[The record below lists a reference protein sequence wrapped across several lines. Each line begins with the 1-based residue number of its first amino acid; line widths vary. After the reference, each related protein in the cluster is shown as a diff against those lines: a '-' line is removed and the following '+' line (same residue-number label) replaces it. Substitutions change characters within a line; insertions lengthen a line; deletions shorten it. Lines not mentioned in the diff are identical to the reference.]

1 MALTPK
7 DRREKLLA
15 SSTLNG
21 IDFVEVTSAD
31 QRTLRVHFLNH
42 VDVSGSVTNPQITG
56 GEAIRT
62 VVANPINNATDW
74 SVDAEGR
81 PILQL
86 TVVAAGDFS
95 FYTLRLKST
104 LLDQFFSESVFSFK
118 ATCPSDLDCEKV
130 LPPCPAPPGNPPPID
145 YLAKDFLSFRKA
157 LLDFSALR
165 YPAWQERAEADFGV
179 MFLEALAGLAD
190 DLSYTQDRVA
200 AEAALDTATQRR
212 SIVRLARL
220 VDYEPRPAVAAT
232 VVLQFNVSAGPFISA
247 GLQVSGLSPEGQPI
261 VFETGTSLVDPTKYA
276 VSPKW
281 NAPLQPY
288 YFDDSQLCLKAGS
301 TQTWI
306 LGHGLAFQSGQALLI
321 DTKAPVPA
329 DPPIREVV
337 HITSANEEVDPLFLD
352 SNSNPIQVTHITW
365 DGKEALRYSHDLART
380 TLAGNLVPA
389 TQGGRLSESFAI
401 DTPPISDPH
410 TRLAAVRTAMNS
422 MPDSFSPM
430 YLHTLSSTPLVWLA
444 ADPKSS
450 PLPEIQMIETPPGD
464 PPFAWTW
471 RRSMLDA
478 EPQETAFTVDRAN
491 FVPFAQNSNGST
503 SYEYDGD
510 AGDTIR
516 FGNGNFGS
524 RPEAGAVFRV
534 NYRVGAGADGNLAAD
549 SITRFDAAA
558 SPSVQ
563 SVTNPFAASGGA
575 DQESN
580 ETVRRLSPQAFRTVQ
595 FRAVRPEDYV
605 AAAEGL
611 DWVQRAGT
619 VFRWTGSWLTVFTT
633 ADPKASEEITIAE
646 ELEVIRL
653 LDRRRLAGYESYA
666 PAPHYISVD
675 LEIYLCAK
683 PDAFRGDVK
692 QGALLALSA
701 VTNPDGTIGFFH
713 PDNFTFGKPLERS
726 ALEGAIQAAY
736 GVAGVHSIKY
746 RRRGIILNYIE
757 LPDQV
762 TPGPSEI
769 LRVDNDPS
777 LPERGSVRVYV
788 EGGK

>member
-7 DRREKLLA
+7 DRREKLLV

-21 IDFVEVTSAD
+21 IDFVEVASAD

-56 GEAIRT
+56 GETIRT
-62 VVANPINNATDW
+62 VTVNPINDATDW
-74 SVDAEGR
+74 SVDAEGKR
-81 PILQL
+81 ILQL

-95 FYTLRLKST
+95 IYTLGLTST
-104 LLDQFFSESVFSFK
+104 LLDDFFSESEFSFK
-118 ATCPSDLDCEKV
+118 ATCPSDLDCEPIV
-130 LPPCPAPPGNPPPID
+130 PPCPVPVGNPPPID

-165 YPAWQERAEADFGV
+165 YPEWQERSEADFGM

-232 VVLQFNVSAGPFISA
+232 VMLQFNVSAGPSIPV
-247 GLQVSGLSPEGQPI
+247 GLQVSGLSPEGTLI
-261 VFETGTSLVDPTKYA
+261 AFETGISMTDTTTYT

-288 YFDDSQLCLKAGS
+288 YFDDSQLCLQAGS
-301 TQTWI
+301 TEMWI
-306 LGHGLAFQSGQALLI
+306 LGHGFGFQNGQALLI
-321 DTKAPVPA
+321 DTQAPVPA

-337 HITSANEEVDPLFLD
+337 HITSAKEELDRLFLD
-352 SNSNPIQVTHITW
+352 GSSNPTQITHISW
-365 DGKEALRYSHDLART
+365 DGKEALHSSHYLART
-380 TLAGNLVPA
+380 TLAGNLAPA
-389 TQGGRLSESFAI
+389 TQGKRLSESFAI
-401 DTPPISDPH
+401 DTPPAGNPN
-410 TRLAAVRTAMNS
+410 TLLAVVRTGMNS
-422 MPDSFSPM
+422 TPDSFSPM
-430 YLHTLSSTPLVWLA
+430 YLHTLNSTPLAWLA
-444 ADPKSS
+444 PDPKSS
-450 PLPEIQMIETPPGD
+450 PLPEIQLIETPPGD
-464 PPFAWTW
+464 PPFAWIW

-478 EPQETAFTVDRAN
+478 ERQEAAFTLDRAN
-491 FVPFAQNSNGST
+491 FVPIVQNSDGTT
-503 SYEYDGD
+503 SYDYDGD

-516 FGNGNFGS
+516 FGNGDFGS
-524 RPEAGAVFRV
+524 TPEAGAVFQV
-534 NYRVGAGADGNLAAD
+534 NYRVGAGAEGNLAAD
-549 SITRFDAAA
+549 SITSFAPTAAN
-558 SPSVQ
+558 VQ

-580 ETVRRLSPQAFRTVQ
+580 ETVRRLSPQAFRAVQ

-605 AAAEGL
+605 AAAETL

-633 ADPKASEEITIAE
+633 ADPKGSEQITISE
-646 ELEVIRL
+646 ELELIRL
-653 LDRRRLAGYESYA
+653 LNRRRLAGYESFA
-666 PAPHYISVD
+666 PAPDYISID
-675 LEIYLCAK
+675 LEVYICAK

-692 QGALLALSA
+692 EAVLLALSA
-701 VTNPDGTIGFFH
+701 VKNPEGTIGFFH

-726 ALEGAIQAAY
+726 ALEAAIQASY

-762 TPGPSEI
+762 VPGTSEI
-769 LRVDNDPS
+769 LRLDNDPS
-777 LPERGSVRVYV
+777 LPERGSLRVYV